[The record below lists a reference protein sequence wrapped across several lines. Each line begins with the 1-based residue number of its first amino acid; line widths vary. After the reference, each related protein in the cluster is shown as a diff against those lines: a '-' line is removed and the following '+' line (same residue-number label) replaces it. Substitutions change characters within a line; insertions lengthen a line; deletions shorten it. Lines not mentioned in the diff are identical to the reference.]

1 VTAGGQRGCTGVRLT
16 LRDDMFAATITNKG
30 STMTTTLKRATA
42 FATAVLLAAGVG
54 LASAATVHVKLTGKH
69 EVPAVKTMAHG
80 SGVIEV
86 AADGTVTGKV
96 TTHGMKGIMAHIHE
110 GAPGE
115 DGKPIIALAQGPEG
129 TWSVPPGSK
138 LTADQLKEFRAG
150 HLYVNVHSDA
160 HKAGEIRGQLKP

>member
-1 VTAGGQRGCTGVRLT
+1 
-16 LRDDMFAATITNKG
+16 MFAARITNKG
-30 STMTTTLKRATA
+30 SIMTTTLKRAAA
-42 FATAVLLAAGVG
+42 FAAAMLLAAGVG

-115 DGKPIIALAQGPEG
+115 DGKPIIALAQGPDG
-129 TWSVPPGSK
+129 TWTVPAGSK
-138 LTADQLKEFRAG
+138 LSADQYKEFLAG

-160 HKAGEIRGQLKP
+160 HKGGEIRGQLKP